1 MWKAGAGRENRGDS
15 PALVETKR
23 EADHQVGMKR
33 VKVARTAGFCM
44 GVRRAMKAV
53 LEAARTSEGE
63 ISVLGPLVHN
73 HQAMEM
79 LAARKVK
86 VLSEPGEAQGGVV
99 CLRAHGVPPEIKE
112 ALDRPGVEVM
122 DLTCPH
128 VRKAQRIVERHAR
141 AGDEVLI
148 LGDPGHAEVVG
159 LLGYAR
165 GKGHVVSSKEDLES
179 LPPMEK
185 VCVVAQTTQSRRRF
199 AELAPLIR
207 ERFPRAEIYDTVCS
221 ATDERQAEVRALA
234 EEVDAVI
241 VVGGKHSANT
251 VRLAEIAREE
261 GVPAF
266 HIETAAEL
274 DRKALSGFRTVGVT
288 AGAST
293 PNWVFRAVVDEAERL
308 LERGIPFLRTF
319 KGLLALGVHSYLYIG
334 AGSAALAYAALL
346 LLRIPVNWNFLL
358 IPFCYVISMHLLNRF
373 TDRQAARINDPR
385 RMRLLERYQAILLPA
400 ALLSG
405 LATLV
410 LAAPLG
416 TAPFLLALLSLA
428 AGVSYNIKVLPAWLA
443 KRVGFKKVKEIPA
456 SKDIFLA
463 LAWATVSVLLP
474 VVSWGSTPWGPAT
487 RVFLLA
493 FLLVFIRSI
502 VYDVKDLEG
511 DRIVGKETLPL
522 LLGRKRTD
530 RLLALSAGLLGL
542 LVLASLLSPFPPRP
556 WFLLPLAAYVLGCL
570 LLFRR
575 RLLPRGILFET
586 VLDAQFLL
594 LGLLAFLFTR

>member
-1 MWKAGAGRENRGDS
+1 
-15 PALVETKR
+15 
-23 EADHQVGMKR
+23 VGMKR

-79 LAARKVK
+79 LAARRVK
-86 VLSEPGEAQGGVV
+86 VLSRPGEARDGLV

-112 ALDRPGVEVM
+112 ALERRGVDVM

-128 VRKAQRIVERHAR
+128 VRKAQRIVERHSAR
-141 AGDEVLI
+141 GEEILI

-165 GKGHVVSSKEDLES
+165 GKGHVVSSAEELEA
-179 LPPMEK
+179 LPPMDR

-199 AELAPLIR
+199 TELEPLIR
-207 ERFPRAEIYDTVCS
+207 QRFPKAEIYDTVCS

-234 EEVDAVI
+234 REVEAVV

-261 GVPAF
+261 GVPTF
-266 HIETAAEL
+266 HVETAAEL
-274 DRKALSGFRTVGVT
+274 DRKALSRFRTLGVT

-308 LERGIPFLRTF
+308 TERGSLPLRAF
-319 KGLLALGVHSYLYIG
+319 RSLLALGVHSYLYIG

-346 LLRIPVNWNFLL
+346 LLRIPVQWNYLL
-358 IPFCYVISMHLLNRF
+358 IPFFYVVSMHLLNRF

-385 RMRLLERYQAILLPA
+385 RMRLLERFQALFLPA
-400 ALLSG
+400 AFLSG
-405 LATLV
+405 LASLA

-416 TAPFLLALLSLA
+416 TAPFLLALVSLG
-428 AGVSYNIKVLPAWLA
+428 AGMSYNFNLLPGWLA
-443 KRVGFKKVKEIPA
+443 RRVGFKKFKEIPA
-456 SKDIFLA
+456 SKDFFLA

-474 VVSWGSTPWGPAT
+474 VVAWGAAPWAPVT

-522 LLGRKRTD
+522 LLGKKGTD
-530 RLLALSAGLLGL
+530 RLLLLSAGLLVL
-542 LVLASLLSPFPPRP
+542 LVLASLLAPSPEKP
-556 WFLLPLAAYVLGCL
+556 WFLLPLAGYVLAVL
-570 LLFRR
+570 FFFRR
-575 RLLPRGILFET
+575 RRLPRGLLFEV

>member
-1 MWKAGAGRENRGDS
+1 
-15 PALVETKR
+15 
-23 EADHQVGMKR
+23 MKR

-79 LAARKVK
+79 LAARRVK
-86 VLSEPGEAQGGVV
+86 ILSSPEEAREGVV

-112 ALDRPGVEVM
+112 ALKKPGLQVM

-128 VRKAQRIVERHAR
+128 VRKAQRIVERHAAR
-141 AGDEVLI
+141 GEEILI

-165 GKGHVVSSKEDLES
+165 GKGHVISSPEDLEA
-179 LPPMEK
+179 LPAMER
-185 VCVVAQTTQSRRRF
+185 VCVVAQTTQSRKRF
-199 AELAPLIR
+199 TELEPLIR
-207 ERFPRAEIYDTVCS
+207 RRFPKAEIFDTVCS

-234 EEVDAVI
+234 GEVDAI
-241 VVGGKHSANT
+241 LVVGGKHSANT
-251 VRLAEIAREE
+251 VRLAQIAREE

-266 HIETAAEL
+266 HIETADEL
-274 DRKALSGFRTVGVT
+274 NRKMLAGFKTVGVT

-293 PNWVFRAVVDEAERL
+293 PNWVFRSVVDEAERI
-308 LERGIPFLRTF
+308 LEAGSLPMKTLRRI
-319 KGLLALGVHSYLYIG
+319 LAFGVHSYLYIG
-334 AGSAALAYAALL
+334 AGSAALAYSALHIL
-346 LLRIPVNWNFLL
+346 QVPVTWNFLL
-358 IPFCYVISMHLLNRF
+358 VPFLYVVSMHLLNRF

-385 RMRLLERYQAILLPA
+385 RMRLLERHPALFLGA

-405 LATLV
+405 AGTLA

-416 TAPFLLALLSLA
+416 TAPFLLALLSLV
-428 AGVSYNIKVLPAWLA
+428 AGVSYNFRLLPGWLA
-443 KRVGFKKVKEIPA
+443 RRVGFKKVKEIPA
-456 SKDIFLA
+456 SKDLFLA

-474 VVSWGSTPWGPAT
+474 VMAWGKVPWAPAA

-493 FLLVFIRSI
+493 FVLVLIRSI

-522 LLGRKRTD
+522 LLGRKATD
-530 RLLALSAGLLGL
+530 RVLFVSAAFLCI
-542 LVLASLLSPFPPRP
+542 LVLASLLSPYPGRP
-556 WFLLPLAAYVLGCL
+556 WFLVPLAAYVLLCL
-570 LLFRR
+570 HLFRR
-575 RLLPRGILFET
+575 RRLPRGVLFE
-586 VLDAQFLL
+586 VVVDGQFLL
-594 LGLLAFLFTR
+594 SGLLAFLFSR

>member
-1 MWKAGAGRENRGDS
+1 M
-15 PALVETKR
+15 
-23 EADHQVGMKR
+23 GMKR
-33 VKVARTAGFCM
+33 VKVAKTAGFCM

-79 LAARKVK
+79 LAARRVK
-86 VLSEPGEAQGGVV
+86 VLSAPEEARGGVV

-112 ALDRPGVEVM
+112 ALLRPGLEVM

-128 VRKAQRIVERHAR
+128 VRKAQRIVERHA
-141 AGDEVLI
+141 AKGDEILI

-165 GKGHVVSSKEDLES
+165 GKGHVISSREDLED
-179 LPPMEK
+179 LPPMER

-199 AELAPLIR
+199 EELEPLIR
-207 ERFPRAEIYDTVCS
+207 KRFPRAEIFDTVCS

-234 EEVDAVI
+234 REVDAVL
-241 VVGGKHSANT
+241 VVGGRHSANT
-251 VRLAEIAREE
+251 VRLVEIAREE

-274 DRKALSGFRTVGVT
+274 DRKTLSGFRTIGVT

-293 PNWVFRAVVDEAERL
+293 PNWVFRAVVDEAERI
-308 LERGIPFLRTF
+308 LETGSFALRTF
-319 KGLLALGVHSYLYIG
+319 RRILALGVHSYLYIG
-334 AGSAALAYAALL
+334 AGSAALTYSALL
-346 LLRIPVNWNFLL
+346 LLRIPVEWNFLL
-358 IPFCYVISMHLLNRF
+358 IPFFYVVSMHLLNRF

-385 RMRLLERYQAILLPA
+385 RMRLLEKFQGLFVPA
-400 ALLSG
+400 AVLSG
-405 LATLV
+405 SASLA
-410 LAAPLG
+410 LAVSLG
-416 TAPFLLALLSLA
+416 TAPFVLALVSLA
-428 AGVSYNIKVLPAWLA
+428 AGVSYNFRLLPGWLA
-443 KRVGFKKVKEIPA
+443 RRVGFKRVKEIPA

-463 LAWATVSVLLP
+463 LAWATVSVLIP
-474 VVSWGSTPWGPAT
+474 VTAWGDVPWGPAA

-522 LLGRKRTD
+522 LLGRKGTD
-530 RLLALSAGLLGL
+530 ALLFLSAGLLVL
-542 LVLASLLSPFPPRP
+542 LVFLSLLSPYSGRP
-556 WFLLPLAAYVLGCL
+556 WYLLPLAAYVLAYL
-570 LLFRR
+570 VLFRR
-575 RLLPRGILFET
+575 RLLPKGLLFE
-586 VLDAQFLL
+586 VAVDAQFLL
-594 LGLLAFLFTR
+594 SGLLAFLFTR